1 MTRLRHGMVLLAVL
15 FWVTAQA
22 WAAPRVAL
30 VIPISGDVKLA
41 GATLDKPKL
50 AEEGQKVTVAPD
62 SEVRIQLLGSSK
74 EKILKGKADYTISK
88 AGLEKEGK
96 ALDRGAVSVVSEIG
110 NLSRAGAGSQR
121 GRKPLGLSFILPPV
135 LEKNRWVLRVAS
147 PEVNATEKNQIHV
160 TISDLTDPS
169 AENLEKVLTNPVKF
183 IDFDQSQLI
192 VGHQYRVF
200 VLRDTVDYE
209 RDFRILTSQEQA
221 ALKETERTLRRA
233 ALESDEMPTLIRL
246 ASLYKSF
253 DQNEKMA
260 KVLLEAVKKP
270 SYKKMDPE
278 VQKQL
283 VEALNRARKSL
294 DQVDYVPQA

>member
-15 FWVTAQA
+15 LWVTAQA

-88 AGLEKEGK
+88 SSLEKEGK
-96 ALDRGAVSVVSEIG
+96 SLDRGAVSVVSEIG

-121 GRKPLGLSFILPPV
+121 GRKPLGLSFIFPPV

-147 PEVNATEKNQIHV
+147 PEVEATEKNQIHV

-169 AENLEKVLTNPVKF
+169 AENLEKVLTNPAKF

-209 RDFRILTSQEQA
+209 RDFRILTSQEQE
-221 ALKETERTLRRA
+221 ALKKTERTLRRA
-233 ALESDEMPTLIRL
+233 AIESDEMPTLIRL

-260 KVLLEAVKKP
+260 KVLLEAVQKP

>member
-1 MTRLRHGMVLLAVL
+1 
-15 FWVTAQA
+15 
-22 WAAPRVAL
+22 

-41 GATLDKPKL
+41 GAKLDKPKL
-50 AEEGQKVTVAPD
+50 AEEGQKVSVAPN

-88 AGLEKEGK
+88 ASLEKEGK
-96 ALDRGAVSVVSEIG
+96 SLDRGAVSVVSEIG
-110 NLSRAGAGSQR
+110 NLSRAGAGTQR
-121 GRKPLGLSFILPPV
+121 GYQPVGLAFNLPPV
-135 LEKNRWVLRVAS
+135 LEEGRWVLRVAN
-147 PEVNATEKNQIHV
+147 PEVEATEKNQIHV

-169 AENLEKVLTNPVKF
+169 AENLEKSITNPAKF
-183 IDFDQSQLI
+183 IDFAKSELI

-200 VLRDTVDYE
+200 VQRDAAVGYE
-209 RDFRILTSQEQA
+209 RDFRILTSDEQA
-221 ALKETERTLRRA
+221 ALNETERTLRRA
-233 ALESDEMPTLIRL
+233 AIQSDEMPTLIRL

-260 KVLLEAVKKP
+260 KVLMEAVKKP

-283 VEALNRARKSL
+283 VEALNRTRKSL
-294 DQVDYVPQA
+294 DQVEYEPRA